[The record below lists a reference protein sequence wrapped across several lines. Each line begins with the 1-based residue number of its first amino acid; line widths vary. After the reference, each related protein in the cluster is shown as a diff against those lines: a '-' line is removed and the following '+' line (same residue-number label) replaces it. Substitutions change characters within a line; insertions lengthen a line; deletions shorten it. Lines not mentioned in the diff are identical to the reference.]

1 MTRLTAAHRRA
12 QIIKAAYA
20 LSQEGG
26 LYDWSL
32 DDVAEQVGVSRSAVR
47 YYFYSAQSLRREL
60 ICTAVRERDVVIVT
74 QALAKY
80 DPLVHGIDDVLREA
94 CAAHLNG
101 SDSASS

>member
-12 QIIKAAYA
+12 QIVKAAHA

-32 DDVAEQVGVSRSAVR
+32 DDVAEQVGVTRSAVR
-47 YYFYSAQSLRREL
+47 YYFYSAVSLRREL
-60 ICTAVRERDVVIVT
+60 ICTAVRERDVPIVT

-80 DPLVHGIDDVLREA
+80 DPLVHGIGDALRA
-94 CAAHLNG
+94 KCAAYLDKG
-101 SDSASS
+101 E